1 MGWHLCI
8 YGTDSNFKNIKNPII
23 DRKNF
28 KELLTGHDANAGL
41 GRAVFTTLYSLVMM
55 LFQFYKFKIE
65 KKYIAGINPKK

>member
-41 GRAVFTTLYSLVMM
+41 GRAVF
-55 LFQFYKFKIE
+55 YKRFIHW
-65 KKYIAGINPKK
+65 